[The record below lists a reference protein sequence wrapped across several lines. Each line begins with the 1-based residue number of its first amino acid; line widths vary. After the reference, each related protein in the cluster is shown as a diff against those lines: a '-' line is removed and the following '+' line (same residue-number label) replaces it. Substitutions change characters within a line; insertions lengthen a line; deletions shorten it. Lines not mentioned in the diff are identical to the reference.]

1 MASELTVQTLRGP
14 TSGANA
20 DTVLIPSGQTLDAS
34 NGFIP
39 PEGSVVQVQNTY
51 SNSQVISS
59 TAGAAIDG
67 VSLSFTP
74 KYNNSKLLIQARIP
88 IKVYNTT
95 ADNDGW
101 CSVRIVNSTSAIE
114 PEPNN
119 NYEFGANFGQSGWAD
134 WRNVAF
140 IQAYHTVTS
149 TNADTYKVQ
158 AKLYNANDTLTV
170 NENSLYYSSITIM
183 EIKQ

>member
-1 MASELTVQTLRGP
+1 MSTLKVDSLVEK
-14 TSGANA
+14 TSGNG
-20 DTVLIPSGQTLDAS
+20 VHIPGH
-34 NGFIP
+34 
-39 PEGSVVQVQNTY
+39 VVQVQNAY
-51 SNSQVISS
+51 SNTQVISS

-95 ADNDGW
+95 ADGDGW
-101 CSVRIVNSTSAIE
+101 CSIRIVNSTSAIE

-119 NYEFGANFGQSGWAD
+119 NYEFGANFGNTSWAD
-134 WRNVAF
+134 WRHVGF

-158 AKLYNANDTLTV
+158 AKLYSAEDTLTV

-183 EIKQ
+183 EIAQ

>member
-1 MASELTVQTLRGP
+1 MSTLKVDSLVEK
-14 TSGANA
+14 TSG
-20 DTVLIPSGQTLDAS
+20 
-34 NGFIP
+34 NGVHIA
-39 PEGSVVQVQNTY
+39 GHVVQVQNAY
-51 SNSQVISS
+51 SNTQVISS

-101 CSVRIVNSTSAIE
+101 CSIRIVNSTSAIE

-134 WRNVAF
+134 WRHVGF

-183 EIKQ
+183 EIAQ